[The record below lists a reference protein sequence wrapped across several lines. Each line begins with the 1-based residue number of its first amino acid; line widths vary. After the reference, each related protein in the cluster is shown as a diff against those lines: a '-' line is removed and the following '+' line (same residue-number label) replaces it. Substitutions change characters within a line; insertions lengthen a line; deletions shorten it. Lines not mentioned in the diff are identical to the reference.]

1 MSAQYAAGTGILLQR
16 AEHEART
23 AMMPTG
29 KKRFILLLLLAASSI
44 FLSACET
51 TPDYKDAG
59 STIPWN
65 QPAEWEK
72 EPNLGAQ
79 FVW

>member
-1 MSAQYAAGTGILLQR
+1 VRSTLQEPVEFLQR

-23 AMMPTG
+23 AMTHISII
-29 KKRFILLLLLAASSI
+29 RFFLLLLIVVSSLL
-44 FLSACET
+44 LSACET

-59 STIPWN
+59 SSIPWN